1 MRGAGLEGVVEVE
14 EALTRLAR
22 EVPRLQE
29 RALARAGVP
38 FDRAAYLMLR
48 WVGEYGEIRLSDLAG
63 VVGVDVSTASRQVR
77 VLEDEKLL
85 ERSSDERDRR
95 VCLLR
100 LTPAGED
107 AMLRLR
113 DARRGAVEE
122 VLAGWSSEER
132 QALAALV
139 LRLADD
145 VAGQCRKDVRQDEP
159 GAR

>member
-1 MRGAGLEGVVEVE
+1 M
-14 EALTRLAR
+14 
-22 EVPRLQE
+22 
-29 RALARAGVP
+29 P

-48 WVGEYGEIRLSDLAG
+48 WVGEYREIRLSDLAS

-85 ERSSDERDRR
+85 ERASDERDRR

-122 VLAGWSSEER
+122 VLAGWSSVER
-132 QALAALV
+132 QALATLV

-145 VAGQCRKDVRQDEP
+145 VAGQCRRDVRKDDPE
-159 GAR
+159 AR